1 MPAKSK
7 AQQRLFGMV
16 HAYQKGE
23 LDNPSKTIK
32 KIGDNISFKK
42 AKKFASTKHKKLPE
56 KVDESSIKQYIPDAV
71 YIVCDGTSCY
81 GCFGCD
87 IEDEIRDNEVE
98 VVKGPFAQWN
108 DRVDEL
114 IEKMNDKM
122 YEGKMTTT
130 RLTESQL
137 KKIVVESVKRVL
149 NEVDWRTAHHAA
161 DIQSNWKYNGRRG
174 GLDRYRKFRDYASD
188 AANLK
193 FFGQKGGVDFI
204 RDSDNDEGVSWVGFN
219 WGYPEVRIN
228 YRDKFGS
235 ECYIVPACVDYCPI
249 NPDTLCVIERF
260 TDDGSSYYHGI
271 SNEDVRKYFG
281 GEAEL
286 YQRFMEAVQ
295 EYTDLKNGKYRYD
308 GKKGW
313 HLKDK

>member
-122 YEGKMTTT
+122 YEGKMATT

-149 NEVDWRTAHHAA
+149 NELDWKTYANAA
-161 DIQSNWKYNGRRG
+161 GKLYQKAKDGFYKYDTPNGEIPWDSEHGKLFQRAEKFQSMAN
-174 GLDRYRKFRDYASD
+174 DRLRKDY
-188 AANLK
+188 
-193 FFGQKGGVDFI
+193 G
-204 RDSDNDEGVSWVGFN
+204 E
-219 WGYPEVRIN
+219 PN
-228 YRDKFGS
+228 YKTNPKGS
-235 ECYIVPACVDYCPI
+235 EEFMHFVNGDY
-249 NPDTLCVIERF
+249 
-260 TDDGSSYYHGI
+260 
-271 SNEDVRKYFG
+271 KYS
-281 GEAEL
+281 
-286 YQRFMEAVQ
+286 
-295 EYTDLKNGKYRYD
+295 

>member
-23 LDNPSKTIK
+23 LDNPSKAIK

-71 YIVCDGTSCY
+71 YIVCDGTTCY

-122 YEGKMTTT
+122 YESKMATT

-137 KKIVVESVKRVL
+137 KKIVAESVKKIL
-149 NEVDWRTAHHAA
+149 KEEGEG
-161 DIQSNWKYNGRRG
+161 IQAMGSAPSESYGKYGELIKK
-174 GLDRYRKFRDYASD
+174 LDE
-188 AANLK
+188 
-193 FFGQKGGVDFI
+193 
-204 RDSDNDEGVSWVGFN
+204 EG
-219 WGYPEVRIN
+219 
-228 YRDKFGS
+228 DK
-235 ECYIVPACVDYCPI
+235 A
-249 NPDTLCVIERF
+249 IERLLQRYGGM
-260 TDDGSSYYHGI
+260 TNGGSFLNKPFNSELVYGI
-271 SNEDVRKYFG
+271 
-281 GEAEL
+281 L
-286 YQRFMEAVQ
+286 MRFKSFMINLLEQ
-295 EYTDLKNGKYRYD
+295 GIGN
-308 GKKGW
+308 
-313 HLKDK
+313 

>member
-71 YIVCDGTSCY
+71 YIVCDGTTCY

-122 YEGKMTTT
+122 YEGKMATT

-137 KKIVVESVKRVL
+137 KKIVVESVKKILKENMVSEPANGL
-149 NEVDWRTAHHAA
+149 NDDMPSEINKTQIEAAHKKKLLKQYRADFENACDDLYYGYGFKFWFNSCSETLSKEDAKIIWKAA
-161 DIQSNWKYNGRRG
+161 IDKMGN
-174 GLDRYRKFRDYASD
+174 D
-188 AANLK
+188 A
-193 FFGQKGGVDFI
+193 F
-204 RDSDNDEGVSWVGFN
+204 
-219 WGYPEVRIN
+219 
-228 YRDKFGS
+228 
-235 ECYIVPACVDYCPI
+235 
-249 NPDTLCVIERF
+249 
-260 TDDGSSYYHGI
+260 
-271 SNEDVRKYFG
+271 
-281 GEAEL
+281 
-286 YQRFMEAVQ
+286 
-295 EYTDLKNGKYRYD
+295 
-308 GKKGW
+308 
-313 HLKDK
+313 

>member
-42 AKKFASTKHKKLPE
+42 EKKFASTKHKKLPE
-56 KVDESSIKQYIPDAV
+56 KVDESSIKQYMPDAV
-71 YIVCDGTSCY
+71 YIVCDGTTCY

-114 IEKMNDKM
+114 IEKMNNKM
-122 YEGKMTTT
+122 YEGKMATT

-137 KKIVVESVKRVL
+137 KKIITESVKKILKENIVSEPTNGFIDCIGKL
-149 NEVDWRTAHHAA
+149 K
-161 DIQSNWKYNGRRG
+161 IQSGGHGDQRIIDGKVYRFDLRDWKNGYDQLCQEKNDYITTQDYLAW
-174 GLDRYRKFRDYASD
+174 LD
-188 AANLK
+188 ANFLID
-193 FFGQKGGVDFI
+193 GMSSE
-204 RDSDNDEGVSWVGFN
+204 DSLAQYSA
-219 WGYPEVRIN
+219 Y
-228 YRDKFGS
+228 
-235 ECYIVPACVDYCPI
+235 
-249 NPDTLCVIERF
+249 
-260 TDDGSSYYHGI
+260 
-271 SNEDVRKYFG
+271 SNEINKAQI
-281 GEAEL
+281 EAAHKKQLLKQYRADFENACDDL
-286 YQRFMEAVQ
+286 YYGYGFKFWFNSCSETLSKEDA
-295 EYTDLKNGKYRYD
+295 KIIWKAAI
-308 GKKGW
+308 
-313 HLKDK
+313 DKMGNDAF

>member
-23 LDNPSKTIK
+23 LDNPSKAIK

-71 YIVCDGTSCY
+71 YIVCDGTTCY

-122 YEGKMTTT
+122 YESKMATT

-137 KKIVVESVKRVL
+137 KKIITESVKRVL
-149 NEVDWRTAHHAA
+149 KESEAKNDRWYGCRNIRMIWHGTNSDPELEAKGYRANYWDIEDSWWRTF
-161 DIQSNWKYNGRRG
+161 
-174 GLDRYRKFRDYASD
+174 LDET
-188 AANLK
+188 
-193 FFGQKGGVDFI
+193 GH
-204 RDSDNDEGVSWVGFN
+204 SDNESND
-219 WGYPEVRIN
+219 
-228 YRDKFGS
+228 
-235 ECYIVPACVDYCPI
+235 PAV
-249 NPDTLCVIERF
+249 EREF
-260 TDDGSSYYHGI
+260 ARYLR
-271 SNEDVRKYFG
+271 SNEYSIIEDIMNSG
-281 GEAEL
+281 
-286 YQRFMEAVQ
+286 
-295 EYTDLKNGKYRYD
+295 YRI
-308 GKKGW
+308 
-313 HLKDK
+313 